1 MSEFLDLT
9 GLQHFLDKLKALIN
23 AKQDALVSGTNIK
36 TINNQS
42 ILGSGNIS
50 ISGGSGGGATY
61 SLSKS
66 GSTITLTGTDGTDDS
81 VHDSDSQYGI
91 ALNNHTGTYLR
102 VELNAA
108 STDAT
113 ASHVDLPSATDSLAG
128 LLSATLHAQ
137 LSATDNWIVETGSNS
152 DTSAAMQWRW
162 IKLDN
167 GYAFAW
173 GYRSLSQTA
182 TTTWGQLKYGNIS
195 AQDAPFTWS
204 AAPYEWAQLNSNK
217 YFWLVNNAGPTTTKT
232 GSYYAVSPSSQSS
245 ARTVTLEV
253 LQIGRW
259 K

>member
-1 MSEFLDLT
+1 MPFVGTAALT
-9 GLQHFLDKLKALIN
+9 ELWAKVKALVQT
-23 AKQDALVSGTNIK
+23 KQDTLVSGTNIK
-36 TINNQS
+36 TVNNQS
-42 ILGSGNIS
+42 LLGSGNIA
-50 ISGGSGGGATY
+50 ISGGGGGSDTTY
-61 SLSKS
+61 TLTKS
-66 GSTITLTGTDGTDDS
+66 GSTVTLTDSNGTTND

-113 ASHVDLPSATDSLAG
+113 SSHVDLPSATDSLAG

-137 LSATDNWIVETGSNS
+137 LAATDNWIVETGSNS

-173 GYRSLSQTA
+173 GYISLSQTA
-182 TTTWGQLKYGNIS
+182 TTTWGQVKYGNIA
-195 AQDAPFTWS
+195 AQNAPFTWA
-204 AAPYEWAQLNSNK
+204 AAPYEWAQLNGNK
-217 YFWLVNNAGPTTTKT
+217 YFWLVNNAAPTTTKT
-232 GSYYAVSPSSQSS
+232 GSYYAVSPSSQST
-245 ARTVTLEV
+245 ARSVTLEV